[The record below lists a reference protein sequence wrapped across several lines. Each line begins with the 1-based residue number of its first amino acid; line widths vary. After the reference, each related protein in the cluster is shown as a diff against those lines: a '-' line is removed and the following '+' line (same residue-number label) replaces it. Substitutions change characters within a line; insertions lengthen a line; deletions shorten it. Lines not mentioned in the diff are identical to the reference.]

1 MPYIRAT
8 GENPEM
14 RLPVQTE
21 YAPYHRRLRYRLDC
35 GREVS
40 VEGCYVSPS
49 TLGVIEG
56 SIKYIRDGIIERLPK
71 RAQEQFPWEE
81 TNGVFVKPVPE
92 GELPVYAFM
101 VHLVCYEP
109 VSDPDNDMSSLI
121 VCWLGDDIEMSL
133 PELIEREICSVE
145 WDKYAVDGNI

>member
-1 MPYIRAT
+1 MSYIPT
-8 GENPEM
+8 VGENPAM

-49 TLGVIEG
+49 TLEVIEG

-71 RAQEQFPWEE
+71 RAQEQFPWGKI
-81 TNGVFVKPVPE
+81 NGIFVKPVPE

-101 VHLVCYEP
+101 VHLVCHEP

-121 VCWLGDDIEMSL
+121 VCWLGDGIETSL
-133 PELIEREICSVE
+133 PELIDCEICSVE